1 VTQPDDDLRALVAT
15 LSELDEDQR
24 WFQIV
29 ELGLV
34 GVGVDEEAGGSG
46 GTFADLL
53 LIVEEFAAKGVSTP
67 ILESSM
73 AHWALTTCGW
83 TEAPTAADTRRTI
96 IFHGDRFGDADE
108 PLVLRSVPWA
118 RRSERVVVVD
128 REGRVLDGA
137 VASGEIEPGQN
148 LAGEDRDT
156 LTLSARA
163 RHTSIG
169 TIDVTAALNR
179 FSLLWSAAILGAVKG
194 TYELTKRYVKTREQF
209 GAPLIKIPAV
219 AANLAVMRTHVLQA
233 QAAFDRAASCAAS
246 DDMTADAELGSTAVA
261 RIITSSSADEIARIA
276 HQLHGAIGTTEEYP
290 LHRFTQRLWAWRD
303 FDRTSRDWATMV
315 GRDALRGG
323 EQSIWVEMS
332 APTLY
337 VTAGD

>member
-1 VTQPDDDLRALVAT
+1 MTQPGDDLRALIAS

-24 WFQIV
+24 WFQIA

-34 GVGVDEEAGGSG
+34 GVGVDEDAGGSG
-46 GTFADLL
+46 GTLSDLL
-53 LIVEEFAAKGVSTP
+53 LIVEKFAFKGVSTP
-67 ILESSM
+67 ILESSV
-73 AHWALTTCGW
+73 AHWVLTTSGGI
-83 TEAPTAADTRRTI
+83 EAPTAAGARRTI
-96 IFHGDRFGDADE
+96 VFHGDRFADADG

-118 RRSERVVVVD
+118 RRCERVVVVD
-128 REGRVLDGA
+128 RDGCVLD
-137 VASGEIEPGQN
+137 VAPVSGEVEPGQN

-156 LTLSARA
+156 LTVSARA
-163 RHTSIG
+163 RDTCIG

-194 TYELTKRYVKTREQF
+194 TYELTKGYVKAREQF

-219 AANLAVMRTHVLQA
+219 AAKLAVMRTHVLQA
-233 QAAFDRAASCAAS
+233 QAAFDRAASCTAFE
-246 DDMTADAELGSTAVA
+246 DMTAEAKLSSTAIA
-261 RIITSSSADEIARIA
+261 RIITSSSADAIARIA

-303 FDRTSRDWATMV
+303 FDRTSRDWATVV

-323 EQSIWVEMS
+323 EQSIWDKMS
-332 APTLY
+332 VPTR
-337 VTAGD
+337 

>member
-1 VTQPDDDLRALVAT
+1 V
-15 LSELDEDQR
+15 SELDEDQR
-24 WFQIV
+24 WLQII

-34 GVGVDEEAGGSG
+34 GVGVDEDAGGSG

-53 LIVEEFAAKGVSTP
+53 LIVEEFAVKGVSTP
-67 ILESSM
+67 ILESSL
-73 AHWALTTCGW
+73 AHWVLTTCGR
-83 TEAPTAADTRRTI
+83 TEAPTAADTHRTI
-96 IFHGDRFGDADE
+96 VFHGHRFGDADG

-118 RRSERVVVVD
+118 RRCERVVVVD
-128 REGRVLDGA
+128 SDGHVLEVA
-137 VASGEIEPGQN
+137 AASGEIEPGQN

-156 LTLSARA
+156 LTLSART
-163 RHTSIG
+163 RDTSIG

-194 TYELTKRYVKTREQF
+194 TYELTKGYVKAREQF

-219 AANLAVMRTHVLQA
+219 AAKLAVMRTHVLQA
-233 QAAFDRAASCAAS
+233 QAAFDRAASCTAFE
-246 DDMTADAELGSTAVA
+246 DMTAEAKLSSTAIA
-261 RIITSSSADEIARIA
+261 RIITSSSADAIARIA

-303 FDRTSRDWATMV
+303 FDRTSRDWATVV

-323 EQSIWVEMS
+323 EQSIWDKMS
-332 APTLY
+332 VPTR
-337 VTAGD
+337 

>member
-15 LSELDEDQR
+15 LSELDENQR

-34 GVGVDEEAGGSG
+34 GVGVDEDAGGSG
-46 GTFADLL
+46 GTLSDLL
-53 LIVEEFAAKGVSTP
+53 LIVEEFAGKGVSTP
-67 ILESSM
+67 ILESSV
-73 AHWALTTCGW
+73 AHWVVTACGRNE
-83 TEAPTAADTRRTI
+83 TPTAAATRRTI
-96 IFHGDRFGDADE
+96 VFHGDRFADADG

-118 RRSERVVVVD
+118 RRCERVVVVD
-128 REGRVLDGA
+128 REGRVLDVA
-137 VASGEIEPGQN
+137 AASGEIEPGQN

-156 LTLSARA
+156 LTVSARA
-163 RHTSIG
+163 RDTSIG
-169 TIDVTAALNR
+169 TIDVIAALNR

-194 TYELTKRYVKTREQF
+194 AYGLTKCYVKGREQF
-209 GAPLIKIPAV
+209 GQPLIKIPAV

-233 QAAFDRAASCAAS
+233 QAAFDRAASCAAL
-246 DDMTADAELGSTAVA
+246 DDMAADAKLSSTALA
-261 RIITSSSADEIARIA
+261 RIMTSSSADEIARIA

-323 EQSIWVEMS
+323 QQSIWAAMS
-332 APTLY
+332 VPTW
-337 VTAGD
+337 